1 MKEYCAGRRED
12 QAFSGRRSARR
23 PIRQPGG
30 DAKQRQADVTK
41 MVKVFGA
48 PIRPQDE
55 KTIVEYLSSAYG
67 PAK

>member
-1 MKEYCAGRRED
+1 
-12 QAFSGRRSARR
+12 
-23 PIRQPGG
+23 
-30 DAKQRQADVTK
+30 